1 MSLVQVD
8 KKSSIPKYKQ
18 IVASV
23 EEAILAGEL
32 KKGDQLPSLNAV
44 KSQHLVSRDTVL
56 VAFNELKNRGII
68 TSRAGKGYFVNSE
81 DVSVSQKIFVLF
93 DELNAFKEDLYNA
106 IVQSFGDQV
115 QVDVYFHHF
124 NENFFSQVIRENLG
138 DYSYYIIMPAN
149 LSNTLEAISE
159 IQKEKVFILDQV
171 HQEHAAYPA
180 VYQDFEKDVFE
191 GLSQLTHKIKS
202 YAQFNLIFSEAKQ
215 PQGIANGFIR
225 FCKKNQIKYRVLST
239 FEAENIQK
247 NEAYFVLED
256 KPLIQIIKQMK
267 LKNYTF
273 IKDLGLISYNDSLL
287 KEVLEGGIT
296 TISTD
301 FRLMGSQVAQMIQ
314 NNSPQKIANTSQLRL
329 RKSI

>member
-1 MSLVQVD
+1 MSLVKVN
-8 KKSSIPKYKQ
+8 KKSSVPKYKQ
-18 IVASV
+18 IVTLV
-23 EEAILAGEL
+23 EEAIRAGDL
-32 KKGDQLPSLNAV
+32 KMGDQLPSLNAV
-44 KSQHLVSRDTVL
+44 KSKHLVSRDTVL

-68 TSRAGKGYFVNSE
+68 TSKAGKGYFVNSE
-81 DVSVSQKIFVLF
+81 NINVSLKIFVLF

-106 IVQSFGDQV
+106 IIESFGDQV

-124 NENFFSQVIRENLG
+124 NEKFFSQIIRGNVG
-138 DYSYYIIMPAN
+138 HYSYYIIMPAN
-149 LSNTLEAISE
+149 LNHTLEAIAE

-171 HQEHAAYPA
+171 QKEHAKYPA

-191 GLSQLTHKIKS
+191 GLSQLTDKIKS

-215 PQGIANGFIR
+215 PKGIAKGFMR
-225 FCKKNQIKYRVLST
+225 FCESNQIKYRVLST
-239 FEAENIQK
+239 FEAKNIQK

-256 KPLIQIIKQMK
+256 KHLIQIIKQMK
-267 LKNYTF
+267 LENLVFK
-273 IKDLGLISYNDSLL
+273 KDLGLISYNDSLL

-301 FRLMGSQVAQMIQ
+301 FRLMGSQVAEMIKH
-314 NNSPQKIANTSQLRL
+314 NAPQKIANTSHLRL